1 MKPKTPPST
10 DLTDLGSS
18 LLKGD
23 VLRIYYLMILTGT
36 PPAYANQFLFNL
48 KHSDQR
54 ANAVNI
60 RNILIT
66 SLKQTLLKIVG
77 DPILYQRARSLA
89 NRHDFNVF
97 EDIKTE
103 LNNQLDEIS
112 VAGMMKRLT
121 SLNNDTDFKKK
132 ISNYIINF
140 TEEPM
145 STGSAD
151 IAGLP
156 PDQPIVGKKKGRL
169 MTQITRRSKM
179 VGNPLFALTNEGY
192 SKAINGSLPQ
202 EIQES
207 LSEHG
212 IVVLENAD
220 TESMMFL
227 VQDELNESD
236 CSDCD
241 QEEIAEGKKKKTLD
255 PVGEEDDD
263 VDNDGDSDKS
273 DKYIKSRR
281 RAVSAAMKL
290 RKKK

>member
-54 ANAVNI
+54 ANAINI

-140 TEEPM
+140 TEELM
-145 STGSAD
+145 STGTAD

-156 PDQPIVGKKKGRL
+156 PDQPIVGKNKGRL
-169 MTQITRRSKM
+169 MTHIKRRGTM
-179 VGNPLFALTNEGY
+179 VGNPHFRLTREGY
-192 SKAINGSLPQ
+192 SLAINGSLPQ
-202 EIQES
+202 EIQEALD
-207 LSEHG
+207 LSG
-212 IVVLENAD
+212 IVIIENED
-220 TESMMFL
+220 TENMMFL
-227 VQDELNESD
+227 VEDKLKESD

-241 QEEIAEGKKKKTLD
+241 QEEIAEGKKKKLD
-255 PVGEEDDD
+255 PVGKEDDD

-281 RAVSAAMKL
+281 KAVGAAMKL

>member
-255 PVGEEDDD
+255 PVGKEDDD

>member
-255 PVGEEDDD
+255 PVGKEDDD

-281 RAVSAAMKL
+281 RAVGAAMKL

>member
-1 MKPKTPPST
+1 
-10 DLTDLGSS
+10 
-18 LLKGD
+18 
-23 VLRIYYLMILTGT
+23 MILTGT
-36 PPAYANQFLFNL
+36 PPAYANRFMFNL
-48 KHSDQR
+48 RFSDQR
-54 ANAVNI
+54 ANAINV
-60 RNILIT
+60 RNMLIT
-66 SLKQTLLKIVG
+66 SLKQTLLKVVA

-89 NRHDFNVF
+89 NRHEFNVF
-97 EDIKTE
+97 EDIKIE
-103 LNNQLDEIS
+103 LKNQLDEFS
-112 VAGMMKRLT
+112 VADIMKRLT
-121 SLNNDTDFKKK
+121 TLNKDTGFKKK

-140 TEEPM
+140 TEELM
-145 STGSAD
+145 STGTAD

-207 LSEHG
+207 LNEHG

-227 VQDELNESD
+227 VQDKLNESD
-236 CSDCD
+236 CSDCESECPDCD
-241 QEEIAEGKKKKTLD
+241 QEEITEAKKKKKKLD
-255 PVGEEDDD
+255 PVGKEDDD
-263 VDNDGDSDKS
+263 VDNDGDSDES
-273 DKYIKSRR
+273 DKYINSRR